1 MHRPMAPI
9 FNDQPPEVA
18 LPNLSSPPR
27 SGAQRFADA
36 NSHLDYDVLII
47 GAGLSGIYSL
57 YRMRALGLRVRAL
70 ETGSGEGG
78 TWFFNR
84 YPGARFD
91 SESWSYGF
99 SFSKEVLDEWEW
111 TEHFAP
117 QPETLRYAQFLTDK
131 FDLRRDMQFNT
142 TIESAHYQDKSNS
155 WLLTDQTGKTY
166 SSRYLL
172 TAIGILNNF
181 TPPNIPGVHDFKGK
195 AWHTSRWPADDSD
208 LDGKRVGIIGTGATG
223 IQVIQTIASR
233 PSSLTVFQRTPNWS
247 APLRNSKISKEEMQ
261 SIRKRYPE
269 IFEACLSSHAGF
281 VHRATTLN
289 TLEMTPEER
298 NAAWEAL
305 YAQPGFAKFL
315 GVNSDIFTNRQANKL
330 YSDWMADKI
339 RGRVHDPIVAEK
351 LIPKNHGFGTRR
363 LPLESGY
370 FEVFNQP
377 NVHLVDVVADPIE
390 RISEAGIKT
399 RDELHELDVLIY
411 ATGFDAVTGS
421 FRAIDFQGRNNKKL
435 IDTWSGGIRTYLGLN
450 VEDFPNMFMVMGP
463 HQVSTFML
471 FRSTLADNS
480 RCLAISHAVS
490 NTQSIGSL
498 TISNSLKTTASFAQ
512 NAHLTK
518 FKNGPITYMTAARD
532 CWRTKLIHG

>member
-1 MHRPMAPI
+1 MANASPIHRSIPSI
-9 FNDQPPEVA
+9 FTEQPPKLT
-18 LPNLSSPPR
+18 LPDLASPSL
-27 SGAQRFADA
+27 SGAQRFAEA
-36 NSHLDYDVLII
+36 NKDLDYDVLII

-57 YRMRALGLRVRAL
+57 YRMKALGLRVRAL
-70 ETGSGEGG
+70 ETGGGEGG
-78 TWFFNR
+78 TWYFNR

-99 SFSKEVLDEWEW
+99 SFSKEVLDEWQW

-142 TIESAHYQDKSNS
+142 TIESAHYQDDSNS
-155 WLLTDQTGKTY
+155 WLLTDQNGKTY

-181 TPPNIPGVHDFKGK
+181 TPPNIPGVHDFKGN
-195 AWHTSRWPADDSD
+195 AWHTSQWPADDSI

-233 PSSLTVFQRTPNWS
+233 PSSLSVFQRTPNWS
-247 APLRNSKISKEEMQ
+247 APLRNSKISQEEMQ
-261 SIRKRYPE
+261 DIRKRYPE

-281 VHRATTLN
+281 VHRTTSLN

-298 NAAWEAL
+298 DAAWEAL

-315 GVNSDIFTNRQANKL
+315 GVNSDIFINRDANKL
-330 YSDWMADKI
+330 YSDWMANKI
-339 RGRVHDPIVAEK
+339 RGRVHDPVVAEK
-351 LIPKNHGFGTRR
+351 LIPKCHGFGTRR
-363 LPLESGY
+363 LPLETGY

-377 NVHLVDVVADPIE
+377 NVHLVDVKEDPIE
-390 RISEAGIKT
+390 RICETGIKT
-399 RDELHELDVLIY
+399 RDRKHELDVLIY

-421 FRAIDFQGRNNKKL
+421 FRAIDFQGRNNTKL
-435 IDTWSGGIRTYLGLN
+435 VNTWGEGIRTYLGLT

-463 HQVSTFML
+463 HQVSTA
-471 FRSTLADNS
+471 ADCLMYSINVS
-480 RCLAISHAVS
+480 RCLATSRVAL
-490 NTQSIGSL
+490 N
-498 TISNSLKTTASFAQ
+498 
-512 NAHLTK
+512 
-518 FKNGPITYMTAARD
+518 MR
-532 CWRTKLIHG
+532 